1 MRILTLGNEI
11 LKEKSLPVKNID
23 EETDKLLAAM
33 FAILDKHKGVGLAA
47 IQIGVPLR
55 LFVTKIGNDT
65 RRVFINP
72 SIIKTSEDLAE
83 YEEGCLSLPGVW
95 GKIMRPKMIRAQAWN
110 ENGKPFTI
118 EDNGILA
125 RVIQHEYDHLDGDLF
140 IDKLSEVKRGQLL
153 KKYERL
159 QKNKK

>member
-1 MRILTLGNEI
+1 MRILTLGSET
-11 LKEKSLPVKNID
+11 LREKSLPVQNID

-47 IQIGVPLR
+47 IQIGLPLR
-55 LFVTKIGNDT
+55 LFITKIGNDT

-72 SIIKTSEDLAE
+72 SIIKTSKELAE

-95 GKIMRPKMIRAQAWN
+95 GKIMRPKMIRVQAWN
-110 ENGKPFTI
+110 EKGKPFTI
-118 EDNGILA
+118 DADGILA

-140 IDKLSEVKRGQLL
+140 IDKLSEVKRSQLL

-159 QKNKK
+159 KQSKK